1 MECGRHSVCATD
13 PLVACAHCV
22 TGAGGALIA
31 REDIKARMIE
41 EAALA
46 VDDELVS
53 ALDRLAGNCAR
64 VHVKPP
70 QPWSDGISN
79 HDIRPIS
86 PAGIW
91 PCPLGQCTR

>member
-1 MECGRHSVCATD
+1 MECGRHSVRSTD

-46 VDDELVS
+46 VDDKLVS
-53 ALDRLAGNCAR
+53 ALDRFARRELCAR
-64 VHVKPP
+64 VRQATATVV
-70 QPWSDGISN
+70 
-79 HDIRPIS
+79 
-86 PAGIW
+86 
-91 PCPLGQCTR
+91 